1 MYATAYAQTAPNLV
15 VADMEGKTHNLYEY
29 LDAGKSVLLDF
40 FITDCIPCQD
50 GAKYMN
56 EFWDHYGPHGS
67 NQTETLS
74 IEVSPNTNQVVS
86 ETTSL

>member
-1 MYATAYAQTAPNLV
+1 MYATAYTQTAPNLV

-56 EFWDHYGPHGS
+56 EFWIFGCHIFM
-67 NQTETLS
+67 EIFRS
-74 IEVSPNTNQVVS
+74 ISFLKLLNFIWHKW
-86 ETTSL
+86 TTF